1 MNITDNL
8 YSSDGSE
15 TLTVNNIP
23 SLAGIYSKSY
33 VFPKNHSVIKLKNY
47 QTTNWVP
54 GTSGLNGEEVQIG
67 GGNCKIYV
75 SEVDSMDD
83 IGENDI
89 YSNENFSC
97 GESIS
102 ISLPENSKK
111 FIVIDIKNTQTD
123 SDNDPQRPA
132 NDSDIVSAGNSN
144 TSEKVLNSLIDI
156 TFM

>member
-15 TLTVNNIP
+15 TLTVHNIP

-33 VFPKNHSVIKLKNY
+33 IFPKNHSVIKLKNY

-54 GTSGLNGEEVQIG
+54 STGGLNGEEVQIG

-75 SEVDSMDD
+75 SEVDNMDD
-83 IGENDI
+83 IGENYI

-111 FIVIDIKNTQTD
+111 FVVIDIKNIQTD
-123 SDNDPQRPA
+123 SDDDPQRPA
-132 NDSDIVSAGNSN
+132 NDSDIGSVGGD
-144 TSEKVLNSLIDI
+144 TSDEVLNSLIDI
-156 TFM
+156 TFI

>member
-15 TLTVNNIP
+15 TLTVHNIP
-23 SLAGIYSKSY
+23 NLARIYSKSY
-33 VFPKNHSVIKLKNY
+33 VFPKNHLVIKLKNY
-47 QTTNWVP
+47 QTTNWFP
-54 GTSGLNGEEVQIG
+54 GSSGLDGQEVQIG

-75 SEVDSMDD
+75 SEVDNMDD
-83 IGENDI
+83 IGENYI

-111 FIVIDIKNTQTD
+111 FVVIDIKNTQTD
-123 SDNDPQRPA
+123 SDDDPQRPA
-132 NDSDIVSAGNSN
+132 NDSDIGSVGGD
-144 TSEKVLNSLIDI
+144 TSDEVLDSLIDI
-156 TFM
+156 TFI

>member
-23 SLAGIYSKSY
+23 NLARIYSKSY

-54 GTSGLNGEEVQIG
+54 GTSGLNGEEIRIG

-83 IGENDI
+83 IGENYI

-111 FIVIDIKNTQTD
+111 FVVIDIKNIQTD
-123 SDNDPQRPA
+123 SDDDPQRSA
-132 NDSDIVSAGNSN
+132 NDSDIGSVGGD
-144 TSEKVLNSLIDI
+144 TSDEVLDSLIDI

>member
-1 MNITDNL
+1 
-8 YSSDGSE
+8 
-15 TLTVNNIP
+15 
-23 SLAGIYSKSY
+23 
-33 VFPKNHSVIKLKNY
+33 
-47 QTTNWVP
+47 
-54 GTSGLNGEEVQIG
+54 
-67 GGNCKIYV
+67 
-75 SEVDSMDD
+75 MDD
-83 IGENDI
+83 IGENYI

-111 FIVIDIKNTQTD
+111 FIVIDIKNIQTD
-123 SDNDPQRPA
+123 SDDDPQRPA